1 MSVDLFKRTNAK
13 DSEFKGICADTE
25 KYSYNH
31 SFKANMIATG
41 VIVLLILGFIYL
53 LIR

>member
-1 MSVDLFKRTNAK
+1 MSIDLFKRANAR
-13 DSEFKGICADTE
+13 DSEFKGRSADIE

-31 SFKANMIATG
+31 SFKANMIAIG
-41 VIVLLILGFIYL
+41 VIVLLILGFFYL